1 MSNANIIDITL
12 EEFKDVPT
20 TLNGE
25 VLLERTKDSKGNLSG
40 YLTITVDKTMLM
52 KDKTDE
58 ELVKLGWDKYKQ
70 ILDSF

>member
-12 EEFKDVPT
+12 EEFKDVPIS
-20 TLNGE
+20 LEGE
-25 VLLERTKDSKGNLSG
+25 VLLERTVDKNGKHSG
-40 YLTITVDKTMLM
+40 YLTTTIDRVMLM

-58 ELVKLGWDKYKQ
+58 ELEQAGWLRFKK